1 MIYKCVNNL
10 NKICLEDAVLLGYD
24 TVLCGNG
31 NIRILL
37 PCDAVSNPSRI
48 LCYAT
53 VRTPKLTK
61 YLFQSEKYFFWSFF
75 AVH

>member
-1 MIYKCVNNL
+1 MIYICINNL
-10 NKICLEDAVLLGYD
+10 NKIFLEDAALQGYD
-24 TVLCGNG
+24 TVLCGNV

-53 VRTPKLTK
+53 VRTSELTK
-61 YLFQSEKYFFWSFF
+61 YLFQSEKYFFWNFF